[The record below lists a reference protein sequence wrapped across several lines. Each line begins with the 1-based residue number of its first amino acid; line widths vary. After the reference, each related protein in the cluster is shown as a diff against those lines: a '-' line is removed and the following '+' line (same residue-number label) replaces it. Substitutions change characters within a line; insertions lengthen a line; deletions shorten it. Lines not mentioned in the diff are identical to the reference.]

1 MSAQFAD
8 FISKFPIVSMPV
20 TLGEESHHVFS
31 SENDPLPLNLIETFI
46 YPLESEPID
55 EEFTEYVP
63 CFALEGTQN
72 FVGVVWW
79 KASLLKYEYLLATF
93 TTSGELISK
102 KVIAGTKM
110 TNEKISHT
118 IALINEDWEIVMA
131 EGSSAD
137 GNLLFDPG
145 STRTR
150 HLEILVNGDIVKG

>member
-1 MSAQFAD
+1 MPAQFAD
-8 FISKFPIVSMPV
+8 FIAKFPIVSMPV
-20 TLGEESHHVFS
+20 TLGEDTHHLFS
-31 SENDPLPLNLIETFI
+31 TENEPLPLNLIESFI
-46 YPLESEPID
+46 YPLENEAI
-55 EEFTEYVP
+55 EEDFTEYVP

-79 KASLLKYEYLLATF
+79 KAGLLKYEYHLATF

-102 KVIAGTKM
+102 KLIAGTRM
-110 TNEKISHT
+110 QDEKITHT
-118 IALINEDWEIVMA
+118 IAMINEDWEIVMA

-150 HLEILVNGDIVKG
+150 HLEVLVNGEIVNG